1 MKAWT
6 PATPHF
12 DDPHPRAGRAPR
24 PRFQSRRA
32 SWMLTTA
39 LSLLGSSCA
48 SERSD
53 EAAEADDAHA
63 AAEPSDAPAAQ
74 VVAPQPAPLV
84 DPSRNGP
91 YRSTTLNNTGPG
103 GGYTVYLPVDLGK
116 SGEKAP
122 IIGWMSGGG
131 TMHNAY
137 PLLPRLA
144 THGFVVVAANVVPGI
159 GTEVSLGKQIIAGID
174 WALAENQRAESTLF
188 GKLDATKIA
197 SMGYSMGS
205 LATFTIAN
213 DRRLTTTVHLSG
225 GNFEPARVGNL
236 HAPAA
241 FICGVP
247 AAACNILSATCD
259 IAAVN
264 CDTDFQNAKTPV
276 FYANFQGGHLG
287 TLIEPHA
294 SRIATLATNWLR
306 YQLYDESARASAF
319 VGSECTTC
327 KDPNWK
333 VRQKNLE

>member
-12 DDPHPRAGRAPR
+12 DDAHPFAGRASR
-24 PRFQSRRA
+24 ARLQSRRA

-39 LSLLGSSCA
+39 LSLFGSSCA
-48 SERSD
+48 GERLAD
-53 EAAEADDAHA
+53 AAEVDDEHT
-63 AAEPSDAPAAQ
+63 AAEPAAQ
-74 VVAPQPAPLV
+74 MAQEPTSLA

-91 YRSTTLNNTGPG
+91 YRSTTLNNTGPN
-103 GGYTVYLPVDLGK
+103 GGYTVYLPVELGK
-116 SGEKAP
+116 RGEKAP

-144 THGFVVVAANVVPGI
+144 THGFVVVAANVIPGI
-159 GTEVSLGKQIIAGID
+159 GTEVALGKQIIAGID
-174 WALAENQRAESTLF
+174 WALAENERAESPLF
-188 GKLDATKIA
+188 GKLDGTKIA

-213 DRRLTTTVHLSG
+213 DKRLTTTVHLSG
-225 GNFEPARVGNL
+225 GNFEPARVNNL

-247 AAACNILSATCD
+247 SAACNILSATCD
-259 IAAVN
+259 IAATN
-264 CDTDFQNAKTPV
+264 CDTDFQNATTPV

-306 YQLYDESARASAF
+306 YQLYDEDARASAF
-319 VGSECTTC
+319 VGSDCTTC